1 MLSQLS
7 AIDAHQHVVPPEYAR
22 WLAAQGWHL
31 PIPDWTADQALAA
44 MDRQQIETALISV
57 TTPGLYLASEPEAR
71 QFETTGDRSRTT
83 KPAHQGRADSKSTG
97 FTPTLPISGAVMV
110 TICPR

>member
-1 MLSQLS
+1 MLSQLP

-57 TTPGLYLASEPEAR
+57 TTPGLYRAGESEAR
-71 QFETTGDRSRTT
+71 RLARQVNEFTAEQ
-83 KPAHQGRADSKSTG
+83 AAQRAPKLDPGQAECCGS
-97 FTPTLPISGAVMV
+97 
-110 TICPR
+110 